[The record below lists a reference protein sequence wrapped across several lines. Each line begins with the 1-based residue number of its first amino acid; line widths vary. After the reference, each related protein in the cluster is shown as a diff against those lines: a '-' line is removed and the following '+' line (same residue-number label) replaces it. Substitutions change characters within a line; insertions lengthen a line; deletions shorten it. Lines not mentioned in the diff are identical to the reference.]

1 MCFVKDFSTLVSP
14 LNEVVKKS
22 VGFKSGEAKNQL
34 FSFLKEKLCS
44 TPVLT
49 LPNFMKS
56 FEIESDASEIEIGD
70 VLIQDRRSIFYF
82 TEKLS

>member
-1 MCFVKDFSTLVSP
+1 MKLLKSQLG
-14 LNEVVKKS
+14 LNQ
-22 VGFKSGEAKNQL
+22 GRHKNQL